1 MSTRYCKFCDR
12 EGNTIIRGVRF
23 CLECVAA
30 YRFGRRAMIE
40 TMRDDL
46 RKVEV
51 ENE

>member
-1 MSTRYCKFCDR
+1 MSTRYCKFCDL
-12 EGNTIIRGVRF
+12 EGNTIIQGVRF

-40 TMRDDL
+40 TIRDAL